1 MMTLLPT
8 DISRP
13 SEGLVPCLI
22 SGAERVLIATV
33 PTLAFDALLKG
44 EWDAP
49 DSSCSMTTPLPQSN
63 GDGEQP
69 GTALYS
75 ETADMSHRLASRLH
89 GSRCCLPT
97 TPTTYAVRLQGNG
110 SYVWAWLD
118 CSGTIMRDGKM
129 YQIWYVT
136 RLGIGIDRSVIA
148 EYILEPGTDMN
159 HFLIVVRNA
168 VSNYID
174 GNESWVGQ
182 NHTLYRA

>member
-1 MMTLLPT
+1 MIPMMTLLPT

-22 SGAERVLIATV
+22 SGAERVLIDTSAKAV
-33 PTLAFDALLKG
+33 RNM
-44 EWDAP
+44 E
-49 DSSCSMTTPLPQSN
+49 
-63 GDGEQP
+63 
-69 GTALYS
+69 
-75 ETADMSHRLASRLH
+75 
-89 GSRCCLPT
+89 
-97 TPTTYAVRLQGNG
+97 YAVRLQGAG
-110 SYVWAWLD
+110 SYVWAWLE

>member
-1 MMTLLPT
+1 MFPMMTLLPT

-13 SEGLVPCLI
+13 NEGIVPCLI
-22 SGAERVLIATV
+22 SGAERVLI
-33 PTLAFDALLKG
+33 
-44 EWDAP
+44 
-49 DSSCSMTTPLPQSN
+49 TTMPQNN
-63 GDGEQP
+63 GDYEQP

-75 ETADMSHRLASRLH
+75 ETADMSNRLARLHSPMFGTQLASRLH
-89 GSRCCLPT
+89 GSRCSLPT
-97 TPTTYAVRLQGNG
+97 TPTTYAVRLRGSG

-168 VSNYID
+168 VANYID

-182 NHTLYRA
+182 NHNLYRV